1 MSQSSEQNTKRPSRE
16 TTTRQGLGRRDHPD
30 LPWLWTS
37 LQRVGFWAAVVIP
50 FLYIPLLFT
59 GIETLSEV
67 VVFVVLIA
75 LNAVSLVVGH
85 PHHN

>member
-1 MSQSSEQNTKRPSRE
+1 MSQSSEQKTKRPSRE
-16 TTTRQGLGRRDHPD
+16 TTPSQGFRRRDLPD
-30 LPWLWTS
+30 FQSLWTS
-37 LQRVGFWAAVVIP
+37 LQRVGFWAAVMIP